1 MEMFIGMETGQ
12 VATGAQLTFHVVIQS
27 LRHVKSLQPHGL
39 QHARGISLITFRPFT
54 NFFDVKEI
62 DFPSEFSNIFLSY
75 SDLSLSKC
83 FCLSIS

>member
-12 VATGAQLTFHVVIQS
+12 VATGAQLIFHVVIQS

-39 QHARGISLITFRPFT
+39 QHARGISLITFHPFT

-62 DFPSEFSNIFLSY
+62 DFPLSSPTSFCLILIFLY
-75 SDLSLSKC
+75 LNV
-83 FCLSIS
+83 FV

>member
-12 VATGAQLTFHVVIQS
+12 VATGAQLSFHVVIQS
-27 LRHVKSLQPHGL
+27 LSHVDFCDPHAL
-39 QHARGISLITFRPFT
+39 QHARGISLITFHPFT

-75 SDLSLSKC
+75 SNLYLNV
-83 FCLSIS
+83 FV